1 MEENGLQFTDQD
13 LEHLTKNLFDDAD
26 HDDTGELSFENLVQL
41 LNRSPGLLENVAI
54 SVEQWLLPSLPTK
67 SHLARRVFG
76 RKFSVSYI
84 KNNLPSFVFL
94 VAFITV
100 NLGLI
105 GGRFYTYRDYSYYA
119 RLAKSG
125 GQCLNFT
132 CALTIVLMLRK
143 SITILRSYGWAKY
156 LPLDNSIYYHKI
168 IGYFITVYAS
178 VHTVF
183 HCFHFSEYFTF
194 SLVEDS
200 DVDFFKNLLI
210 ESPSDD
216 ISHRTNVS
224 LSDYLFTVREN
235 TWPREYSPVT
245 GWMLLAILVVMVLSS
260 LPVMRRTGNFEIFY
274 YCHLL
279 YVAFYVILILH
290 APRFW
295 YWFLIPG
302 VIFILEALNRI
313 RNSFGSHGYTY
324 IVQGVLLPSRVVH
337 LIIKRPPN
345 FNFSPG
351 DFVYV
356 QIPGVAK
363 TEWHPFTI
371 SSAPEMS
378 DYLWLH
384 IRAVGEWT
392 NRVYD
397 YFLTEEQKLMDS
409 KSDAN
414 SRKSPSIGPFT
425 FEMPLKRGK
434 SFPPMS
440 RTFTAMSPITRT
452 VDRNMNVIPEDN
464 FMEGPNCHQMQCNGN
479 PVERMS
485 STPIPT
491 AVRPAFGRTLSTI
504 EPRLRI
510 PFDRRQSKVFVLPK
524 PTEMNDDTCR
534 KKRFNRLISRNTKR
548 PMEVVVE
555 EGSTHSIEDQ
565 EAQQFSELLQMNP
578 DASEALLSGKMIKL
592 EKPLHLHLDG
602 PYGSPTSHIFYTEH
616 AILIGTGIGVTPFA
630 SILQSIMFRY
640 MKAKSTCPNC
650 HHSWSDPIPP
660 NIMNLKKVDFMW
672 INRHQKSF
680 EWFVSLL
687 SELEITQA
695 MLHEK
700 DRFLDIHMYVTSA
713 LDKSD
718 MKAIGLQLALDL
730 MHEKE
735 KRDLI
740 TGLKTRTNPGRPDW
754 DAFFREMANQKKGR
768 VTVFFCGPPQLGR
781 IIQSHCIPFGF
792 AFKKEIF

>member
-1 MEENGLQFTDQD
+1 MIE
-13 LEHLTKNLFDDAD
+13 A
-26 HDDTGELSFENLVQL
+26 S
-41 LNRSPGLLENVAI
+41 NR
-54 SVEQWLLPSLPTK
+54 
-67 SHLARRVFG
+67 F
-76 RKFSVSYI
+76 
-84 KNNLPSFVFL
+84 
-94 VAFITV
+94 
-100 NLGLI
+100 
-105 GGRFYTYRDYSYYA
+105 
-119 RLAKSG
+119 
-125 GQCLNFT
+125 
-132 CALTIVLMLRK
+132 
-143 SITILRSYGWAKY
+143 
-156 LPLDNSIYYHKI
+156 
-168 IGYFITVYAS
+168 
-178 VHTVF
+178 
-183 HCFHFSEYFTF
+183 
-194 SLVEDS
+194 
-200 DVDFFKNLLI
+200 
-210 ESPSDD
+210 
-216 ISHRTNVS
+216 
-224 LSDYLFTVREN
+224 
-235 TWPREYSPVT
+235 
-245 GWMLLAILVVMVLSS
+245 
-260 LPVMRRTGNFEIFY
+260 
-274 YCHLL
+274 
-279 YVAFYVILILH
+279 
-290 APRFW
+290 
-295 YWFLIPG
+295 
-302 VIFILEALNRI
+302 

-397 YFLTEEQKLMDS
+397 YFLTEEQKLLDN
-409 KSDAN
+409 KSDGK
-414 SRKSPSIGPFT
+414 KSPSIGPFT

-440 RTFTAMSPITRT
+440 RSFNGLTPLNRATDKNLNI
-452 VDRNMNVIPEDN
+452 VIDN
-464 FMEGPNCHQMQCNGN
+464 SGLTEESEKCNGN
-479 PVERMS
+479 PVERVV
-485 STPIPT
+485 STPLPN
-491 AVRPAFGRTLSTI
+491 AARPVFGRTLSTI

-510 PFDRRQSKVFVLPK
+510 PFDRRQSKIFVLPK
-524 PTEMNDDTCR
+524 PTDLNSAACHR
-534 KKRFNRLISRNTKR
+534 KRLSRLISRTPKPP
-548 PMEVVVE
+548 PMEVVME
-555 EGSTHSIEDQ
+555 EASIPDIDED
-565 EAQQFSELLQMNP
+565 EAEQFSDLLQMNP
-578 DASEALLSGKMIKL
+578 DASESLLSGKMIKL
-592 EKPLHLHLDG
+592 EKPLHLHIDG

-640 MKAKSTCPNC
+640 MKAKLTCPSCN
-650 HHSWSDPIPP
+650 HSWSDPIPP

-695 MLHEK
+695 MLHEQ

-754 DAFFREMANQKKGR
+754 DCFFREMANQRKGR